1 MCSSLLS
8 SKRGKVSEKT
18 EDEQAGLISHLQ
30 SRIIDLEKEKGRV
43 RKMELDSYIFSV
55 WIYLLKWKYMYY
67 TQDVTYFLIMHAA

>member
-18 EDEQAGLISHLQ
+18 EDEQAGRISHLQ
-30 SRIIDLEKEKGRV
+30 SRIMDLEKEKGRI
-43 RKMELDSYIFSV
+43 RKMEVESCIFSV
-55 WIYLLKWKYMYY
+55 WIYLLKCKYMYY